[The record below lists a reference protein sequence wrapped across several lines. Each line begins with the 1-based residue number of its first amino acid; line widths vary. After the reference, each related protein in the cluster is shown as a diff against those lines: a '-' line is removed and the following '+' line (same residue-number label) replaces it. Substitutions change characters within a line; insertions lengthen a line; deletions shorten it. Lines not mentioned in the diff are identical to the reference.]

1 MNKQELIEKWSSKTR
16 APEPII
22 IRESFNYADSV
33 LGIYEQGFLDARTE
47 ILRDL
52 EQLDEPR
59 KPVVPRSVGALI
71 EFYRE
76 KDVTLIYILNCF
88 KEWADTD
95 KEHTDEVNWI
105 VSNPETFMRA
115 WLYGYEVE
123 KEPLYYVRLPFEV
136 WDEDAAEL
144 KTEYFY
150 LHYDITSDETRL
162 FTTKKTMKDF
172 VSKLDEAT
180 IKSADEKYWAF
191 AVPVKEVEG

>member
-1 MNKQELIEKWSSKTR
+1 MNKQELIEEWSSKTR

-95 KEHTDEVNWI
+95 NEHTDEVNWI

-115 WLYGYEVE
+115 WLDGYEVE
-123 KEPLYYVRLPFEV
+123 KEPLYYVKHKNDDTYFVDFINSSFSSV
-136 WDEDAAEL
+136 WD
-144 KTEYFY
+144 
-150 LHYDITSDETRL
+150 DEINR
-162 FTTKKTMKDF
+162 
-172 VSKLDEAT
+172 
-180 IKSADEKYWAF
+180 IKSFKDKTKAD
-191 AVPVKEVEG
+191 AVAVLVSGEVVEG